1 MPRFATFTDFS
12 FDISPPFPTE
22 SDFLMKLLLSLS
34 LLSFLAS
41 CTSNNT
47 RPTAELPCRAAPATN
62 RGLGYVS
69 QGVGQVGTTLID
81 ITDDTSNYGGKVA
94 DRQGRDYS
102 NITFNAAR
110 RGDDVVY
117 REANRYTD
125 LTMDTVDDGADFSAR
140 AIGRYPAVVSG
151 VAKRGLFSTRKV
163 YQSSLISYGDAVTDG
178 YWGFW
183 NVFRPQDPKPYMVG
197 SLNDLHGGHAMPGS
211 SWHCRLP
218 ELPVE
223 PVVQAAGKN
232 PYTVSK

>member
-1 MPRFATFTDFS
+1 
-12 FDISPPFPTE
+12 
-22 SDFLMKLLLSLS
+22 MKLLLSLS
-34 LLSFLAS
+34 LLSLLAS

-47 RPTAELPCRAAPATN
+47 RPTAELPCKAAPATN

-69 QGVGQVGTTLID
+69 QGVGQLGTTLMD
-81 ITDDTSNYGGKVA
+81 ITDDTTNYGGKVV

-102 NITFNAAR
+102 NIAFNAAR

-140 AIGRYPAVVSG
+140 AIGRYPAVASG
-151 VAKRGLFSTRKV
+151 VVKRGLFSTRKV
-163 YQSSLISYGDAVTDG
+163 YQSGLNSYGDTVTDG

-183 NVFRPQDPKPYMVG
+183 NIFRPQDPKPYMVG

-223 PVVQAAGKN
+223 PVAQTAGKN

>member
-34 LLSFLAS
+34 LLSLLAS

-81 ITDDTSNYGGKVA
+81 ITDDTSNYGDKVA

-218 ELPVE
+218 ELHVG

>member
-1 MPRFATFTDFS
+1 M
-12 FDISPPFPTE
+12 
-22 SDFLMKLLLSLS
+22 
-34 LLSFLAS
+34 
-41 CTSNNT
+41 
-47 RPTAELPCRAAPATN
+47 
-62 RGLGYVS
+62 
-69 QGVGQVGTTLID
+69 D

>member
-1 MPRFATFTDFS
+1 
-12 FDISPPFPTE
+12 
-22 SDFLMKLLLSLS
+22 MKLLLSLS
-34 LLSFLAS
+34 LLSLLAS

-125 LTMDTVDDGADFSAR
+125 LTMDTVDDGVDFSAR

-151 VAKRGLFSTRKV
+151 VSKRGLFSIRKV
-163 YQSSLISYGDAVTDG
+163 YQSSLISYGDVFTDG
-178 YWGFW
+178 YWGFR
-183 NVFRPQDPKPYMVG
+183 NIFRPQDPKPYMVG